1 MSSFLSFFFEAWHS
15 PHSKGTKQ
23 QKIQGVNSLIY
34 DFLQALHIVLIKKMN
49 PLRLHGQYRRL
60 KTV

>member
-34 DFLQALHIVLIKKMN
+34 DFLQALHIVLIKKDESI
-49 PLRLHGQYRRL
+49 
-60 KTV
+60 KITWSI